1 MAEDVIPEERKRN
14 KKESIG
20 DVVVNL
26 DRLVSENRK
35 RSVVPD
41 FERPPRGGSG
51 ADGQA
56 QGAGNANC
64 G

>member
-1 MAEDVIPEERKRN
+1 MAEDVIPEERKIN

-41 FERPPRGGSG
+41 FERSPGGGSG

-56 QGAGNANC
+56 QGVGNANC